1 MNDLWPNDFKI
12 DDIKAP
18 VTLLREQASLLGQKT
33 QNIVEAQVRSL
44 ETVALSDSR
53 EMAALEK

>member
-1 MNDLWPNDFKI
+1 M
-12 DDIKAP
+12 
-18 VTLLREQASLLGQKT
+18 LGQKT

-44 ETVALSDSR
+44 ETIALSDSR